1 MKRIVLHVGMHKTGS
16 TAIQASLAGYR
27 DGVFEYAPLPPAVEA
42 DRQRAYNHSF
52 LINTAFDRGHQRMG
66 KLRKFGVAA
75 CDFDRF
81 RVQCRDALEACLR
94 ACETEA
100 LILSAEAITGFDL
113 EAVRELGALLR
124 QHASDIQVYAYVR
137 DPFGYVKSA
146 TQEWIK
152 WGYTGDHLHPLSYRN
167 NFDHIEDVF
176 GAECVSYRLYRRE
189 KLLNGDVIADFG
201 SWIGLKK
208 DPAHRLEAN
217 VTLSTDA
224 VRCLY
229 ALNSYPM
236 FSSWNGLLHYSW
248 RELLDVL
255 RRLFPGRF
263 EIPARMV
270 SREID
275 VWDLAWMEARLGQS
289 LQLPPYSGQDMECTG
304 LKDWLGRTTPGMLT
318 TIRRELT
325 SRGAEVPEN
334 ASLVELLFQLYLECI
349 RSNSELQLDYRKFSA
364 DRYLERYPDVR
375 QAGLYP
381 FGHYVLHGHG
391 EGRDGS

>member
-52 LINTAFDRGHQRMG
+52 LMNTAFDRGHQRMG

-75 CDFDRF
+75 CDFDRY

-94 ACETEA
+94 TSEA
-100 LILSAEAITGFDL
+100 EVLILSAEAITGFDL

-137 DPFGYVKSA
+137 DPFDYVKSA

-152 WGYTGDHLHPLSYRN
+152 WGYAGDHLHPVSYRN
-167 NFDHIEDVF
+167 CFGYLEDFF
-176 GAECVSYRLYRRE
+176 GAENMTYRLYRRGH
-189 KLLNGDVIADFG
+189 LLDGDVVADFS
-201 SWIGLKK
+201 SWIGLKNH
-208 DPAHRLEAN
+208 PARRLDAN

-224 VRCLY
+224 VRCIY

-236 FSSWNGLLHYSW
+236 FSSGNGLLHYSW

-255 RRLFPGRF
+255 GRLFPGRF

-275 VWDLAWMEARLGQS
+275 VWDLAWMGARLGQS
-289 LQLPPYSGQDMECTG
+289 MQLPPYSGEDMDCTG

-325 SRGAEVPEN
+325 SRGADVAEN

-349 RSNSELQLDYRKFSA
+349 RSTSDLQLDYRKFSA

>member
-1 MKRIVLHVGMHKTGS
+1 MKKIVLHVGMHKTGS
-16 TAIQASLAGYR
+16 TSIQASLAGYR
-27 DGVFEYAPLPPAVEA
+27 DGVFEYATLPPVVKAE
-42 DRQRAYNHSF
+42 REHAYNHSF
-52 LINTAFDRGHQRMG
+52 LINTAFDKDSKRVGML
-66 KLRKFGVAA
+66 LRVGVVAN
-75 CDFDRF
+75 DFDRV

-94 ACETEA
+94 ASEA
-100 LILSAEAITGFDL
+100 EVLILSAETITNFDL
-113 EAVRELGALLR
+113 ESTQELGVMLR
-124 QHASDIQVYAYVR
+124 QYASDIQVYAYVR
-137 DPFGYVKSA
+137 DPFDYVKA
-146 TQEWIK
+146 ITQEAIK
-152 WGYTGDHLHPLSYRN
+152 WGHAGDHLHPLSYRN

-176 GAECVSYRLYRRE
+176 GAENVSYRLYRRE
-189 KLLNGDVIADFG
+189 KLLNGDVIADFA

-217 VTLSTDA
+217 ATLSTDA
-224 VRCLY
+224 VRCIY
-229 ALNSYPM
+229 ALNNYPM
-236 FSSWNGLLHYSW
+236 FSSGSGLLQSSW
-248 RELLDVL
+248 RELVGVL
-255 RRLFPGRF
+255 GQLFPGRF
-263 EIPARMV
+263 EMPARLV
-270 SREID
+270 AREID
-275 VWDLAWMEARLGQS
+275 VWDMAWMEARLGQS
-289 LQLPPYSGQDMECTG
+289 LQLPPYSEQDMECTG

-334 ASLVELLFQLYLECI
+334 ASLGELLFQLYLEFI

>member
-1 MKRIVLHVGMHKTGS
+1 MKKIVLHVGMHKTGS
-16 TAIQASLAGYR
+16 TSIQASLAGYR
-27 DGVFEYAPLPPAVEA
+27 DGVFEYATLPPVVKAE
-42 DRQRAYNHSF
+42 REHAYNHSF
-52 LINTAFDRGHQRMG
+52 LINTAFDKDSKRVGML
-66 KLRKFGVAA
+66 LRVGVVAN
-75 CDFDRF
+75 DFDRV

-94 ACETEA
+94 ASEA
-100 LILSAEAITGFDL
+100 EVLILSAETITNFDL
-113 EAVRELGALLR
+113 ESTQELGVMLR
-124 QHASDIQVYAYVR
+124 QYASDIQVYAYVR
-137 DPFGYVKSA
+137 DPFDYVKA
-146 TQEWIK
+146 ITQEAIK
-152 WGYTGDHLHPLSYRN
+152 WGHAGDHLHPLSYRN

-176 GAECVSYRLYRRE
+176 GAENVSYRLYRRE
-189 KLLNGDVIADFG
+189 KLLNGDVIADFA

-217 VTLSTDA
+217 ATLSTDA
-224 VRCLY
+224 VRCIY
-229 ALNSYPM
+229 ALNNYPM
-236 FSSWNGLLHYSW
+236 FSSGSGLLQSSW
-248 RELLDVL
+248 RELVGVL
-255 RRLFPGRF
+255 GQLFPGRF
-263 EIPARMV
+263 EMPARLV
-270 SREID
+270 AREID
-275 VWDLAWMEARLGQS
+275 VWDMAWMEARLGQS
-289 LQLPPYSGQDMECTG
+289 LQLPPYSEQDMECTG

-349 RSNSELQLDYRKFSA
+349 RSFSDRQLDYRKFSA